1 MLRRSE
7 GFTTGIMRYKP
18 NKYEI
23 ISGTVVDS
31 ISAEQKDKKTSMD
44 EDDASLECS
53 RLGCDAFVRRN
64 QDGDTTYYK
73 FTMPYHGDAD
83 SLNPELAGN
92 NEIVYVKPRPRPRPR
107 PAPLKESLFS
117 PQDNNNPNRGRNMI
131 LLLLFIA
138 AIALILWP
146 ILFRSKTVHPE
157 VFGRPGTVEEDE
169 VAV

>member
-23 ISGTVVDS
+23 LKNTVVDTT
-31 ISAEQKDKKTSMD
+31 SAEQKDKKTSMD

-53 RLGCDAFVRRN
+53 RLGCDAYVRRA

-73 FTMPYHGDAD
+73 FTIPYHGDSD
-83 SLNPELAGN
+83 SLQPELAGN
-92 NEIVYVKPRPRPRPR
+92 NEIVYVKPRPRPRP
-107 PAPLKESLFS
+107 APLKESLFN

-138 AIALILWP
+138 AIVLILWP

-157 VFGRPGTVEEDE
+157 VYGRPGTVEEDE
-169 VAV
+169 VLA